1 MLMMDIDNFKTINAR
16 YGHKMGDVVLK
27 ELANVC
33 RKVLREVDIIGRIGG
48 EEFAF
53 VFPNTG
59 LTLGIEVAERLR
71 TMVEKTVV
79 KTEQNQSIQF
89 TVSIGATTLT
99 DDISNVDSL
108 LNQADTALYEAKH
121 NGRNRVCIYKAAL

>member
-1 MLMMDIDNFKTINAR
+1 MLMMDIDNFKTINDR

-27 ELANVC
+27 ELADVC

-79 KTEQNQSIQF
+79 
-89 TVSIGATTLT
+89 
-99 DDISNVDSL
+99 
-108 LNQADTALYEAKH
+108 
-121 NGRNRVCIYKAAL
+121 GRIRIFV